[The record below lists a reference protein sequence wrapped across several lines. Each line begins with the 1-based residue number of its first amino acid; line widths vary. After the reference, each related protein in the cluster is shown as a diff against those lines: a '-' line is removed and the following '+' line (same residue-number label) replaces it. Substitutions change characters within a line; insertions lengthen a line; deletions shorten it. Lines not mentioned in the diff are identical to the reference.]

1 MVVQKWV
8 VGGEGSEGVGVDVTP
23 TGIAATGELTGPT
36 VSGDASNVA
45 VTGIAATAS
54 VGTVTL
60 NTFQRVPVFAGD
72 IIATGQVGSVTIV
85 APSSVTVTGLSTSA
99 TVGSVLVYGNIIP
112 APGTSWTGVSPN
124 PGSTWTEE
132 QPNPSTTWTEI
143 AA

>member
-1 MVVQKWV
+1 M
-8 VGGEGSEGVGVDVTP
+8 
-23 TGIAATGELTGPT
+23 
-36 VSGDASNVA
+36 
-45 VTGIAATAS
+45 
-54 VGTVTL
+54 
-60 NTFQRVPVFAGD
+60 FAGD
-72 IIATGQVGSVTIV
+72 MTATGQVGSVTIV

-132 QPNPSTTWTEI
+132 QPNPNTTWTEI